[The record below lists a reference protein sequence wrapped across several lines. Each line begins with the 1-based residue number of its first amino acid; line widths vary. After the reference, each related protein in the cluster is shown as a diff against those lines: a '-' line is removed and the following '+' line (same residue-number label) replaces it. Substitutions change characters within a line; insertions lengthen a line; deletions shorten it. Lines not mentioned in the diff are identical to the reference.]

1 MKSVENVLKKW
12 GAGSILRLGDEEV
25 LFVSVIPTGSFAL
38 DLALGVGGFPRGRIA
53 EVYGPELSGKTTL
66 ALHAIAECQK
76 MGDNAAIVDAEHSLD
91 REWAHTCGV
100 NVDDLYVS
108 QPEYGEQALD
118 IVELLLPD
126 FGLVVVDSVAALV
139 PKAELEGEVGDA
151 HIALQARMMSQ
162 AMRRLAGQIKKNN
175 SVVIF
180 TNQLRQKI
188 GIMFGSP
195 EVTSGGKALGYYTTV
210 RIDLRKREIIK
221 EREEVV
227 GNIVRATVKKNK
239 VAAPFRVAEFKIYY
253 DEGISK
259 AAELADFGIVKGL
272 IEKGGAGWFTI
283 KIGEEQKVQGE
294 PALRRFFLE
303 NSDVMRKLENEFRQA
318 NGLPL
323 WEIGKEK

>member
-1 MKSVENVLKKW
+1 MKSIENILKKW
-12 GAGSILRLGDEEV
+12 GAGAILRLGDEEV

-66 ALHAIAECQK
+66 CLHAIAEAQK
-76 MGDNAAIVDAEHSLD
+76 LGDNAAIVDTEHSLD

-151 HIALQARMMSQ
+151 HIALQARLMSQ
-162 AMRRLAGQIKKNN
+162 ALRRLSGQIQKSN
-175 SVVIF
+175 SVIIF

-188 GIMFGSP
+188 GVMFGPP

-210 RIDLRKREIIK
+210 RIDLRKREAIK
-221 EREEVV
+221 EKEEVV
-227 GNIVRATVKKNK
+227 GNVVRATVKKNK

-253 DEGISK
+253 DEGISR
-259 AAELADFGIVKGL
+259 AAELADFGIARGM
-272 IEKGGAGWFTI
+272 IEKGGAGWYT
-283 KIGEEQKVQGE
+283 IGEGQKVQGE

-303 NSDVMRKLENEFRQA
+303 NPDVMRKLENEYRQA

-323 WEIGKEK
+323 WGERKGD